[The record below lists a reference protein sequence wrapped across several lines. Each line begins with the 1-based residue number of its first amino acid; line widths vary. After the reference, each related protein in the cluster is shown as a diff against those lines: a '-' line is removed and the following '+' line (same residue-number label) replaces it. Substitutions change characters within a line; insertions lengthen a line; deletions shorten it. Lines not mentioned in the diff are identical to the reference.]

1 MNEKQNSPSLLELPS
16 ESPCTFL
23 DFPFVDNLDDFDAD
37 MAILGIPFGMPYTS
51 NSMANDQSRAPDAIR
66 QFTNKTDIFYT
77 LNHYDWDLRGPLL
90 DNRKIKL
97 VDCGNVTADMS
108 DHRQHYIRAE
118 QAARKIFEQNTTLI
132 TLGGDHGIP
141 IPVLRALEVF
151 ETKVTLVHI
160 DAHLDWR
167 DEINGETEGYSSPIR
182 RASEMPWIDK
192 IIQIGIRGIGSAR
205 TSEVDD
211 ALAYGATVIDA
222 YEMHETGIDAAIDQI
237 PDGGPYYLT
246 IDADGLDPTI
256 MPAVMAQT
264 PGGLTWIQIRK
275 LVHSLVNKGKVLGMD
290 IVEIAPQHDV
300 GDTTMIHAERLIC
313 NFIGACVR
321 AGYYDDD

>member
-1 MNEKQNSPSLLELPS
+1 MNKKHSPPPIVELPS
-16 ESPCTFL
+16 ASPCTFL
-23 DFPFVDNLDDFDAD
+23 NFPFVDQLDDFEAD
-37 MAILGIPFGMPYTS
+37 IAILGVPFGMPYTP
-51 NSMANDQSRAPDAIR
+51 NAMANDQSRAPNAIR
-66 QFTNKTDIFYT
+66 QFTNKADIFYT
-77 LNHYDWDLRGPLL
+77 LNHYDADLRGPLL
-90 DNRKIKL
+90 DNKDIKV
-97 VDCGNVTADMS
+97 VDCGNVTADMY

-118 QAARKIFEQNTTLI
+118 QAARKIFDQNTTLI

-141 IPVLRALEVF
+141 IPILRALETF
-151 ETKVTLVHI
+151 GSNITLIQI

-192 IIQIGIRGIGSAR
+192 IIQIGIRGVGSAR
-205 TSEVDD
+205 TAEVDD
-211 ALAYGATVIDA
+211 ALAYGATIIDA
-222 YEMHETGIDAAIDQI
+222 YEMHEMGIDAVVDLI

-275 LVHSLVNKGKVLGMD
+275 LIHRLVNKGRVLGMD

-300 GDTTMIHAERLIC
+300 GNTTMIHAERLIC

-321 AGYYDDD
+321 ADYYDSY